1 MSDGTARI
9 YGRERP
15 GRETEPAW
23 MSGIPN
29 RFICNFYYTFF
40 IIYAIILGLT
50 VLSFV
55 GILFLAKG
63 NKMLQITSGIQMLI
77 AVALAATAVL
87 FNYLICSRALLKSG
101 GGEEGF
107 VNMDYQ
113 KCYENCYQTITEP
126 YPEKCEVR
134 CAYLL
139 GIV

>member
-1 MSDGTARI
+1 MSNGTARI
-9 YGRERP
+9 YGRERVGQGMEAP
-15 GRETEPAW
+15 W
-23 MSGIPN
+23 MSAIPN

-50 VLSFV
+50 VFSFV

-63 NKMLQITSGIQMLI
+63 NKVIQITSGIQMLI
-77 AVALAATAVL
+77 AVALAGTAVL

-134 CAYLL
+134 CSYLL